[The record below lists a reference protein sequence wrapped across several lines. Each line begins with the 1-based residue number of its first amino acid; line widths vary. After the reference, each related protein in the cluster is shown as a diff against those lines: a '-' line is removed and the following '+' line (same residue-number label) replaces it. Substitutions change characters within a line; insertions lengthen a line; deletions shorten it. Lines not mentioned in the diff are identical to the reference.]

1 MRGKFG
7 LLGSNVR
14 EEIREIQKE
23 AELRSFT
30 VLALVSPASNG

>member
-1 MRGKFG
+1 M
-7 LLGSNVR
+7 R

-30 VLALVSPASNG
+30 VLALASPAFNG